1 MVERRYRSVK
11 PHLNGFK
18 TPRHSTTPGFFISI
32 MAKSAVEKY
41 QPGPRR
47 SILKASFDLEAARKN
62 YHALLQNLAAVTI
75 TKDNVN
81 DDQTKEGRE
90 VLKSL
95 ADHKDESSKEP
106 LQWHKDIM
114 SVYKELSEP
123 IQAELDRIA
132 TERKVIS
139 LAMQKEAA
147 EQLAEQTRINNAR
160 QAIIDFTN
168 KVATLIGSA
177 KTDTDIVS
185 IEKMIGSE
193 GRKSTVYFEF
203 LPDLIQKCEA
213 LKPDIKAQKE
223 TIRELQRIEEEK
235 KEAESAGNIVAL
247 TQLKEREESVT
258 ELLQDRAIRIHEQAF
273 DQASTIDVVA
283 PEIAENIPKGR
294 TNWKWRVD
302 DIKLLAKKM
311 PHLVKMVPDE
321 DAISQL
327 LATKKLD
334 GSLKDKLEE
343 KWNGI
348 VFFND
353 KSFK

>member
-1 MVERRYRSVK
+1 
-11 PHLNGFK
+11 
-18 TPRHSTTPGFFISI
+18 

-41 QPGPRR
+41 TPGPRYAL
-47 SILKASFDLEAARKN
+47 IKASFNLETAKKN
-62 YHALLQNLAAVTI
+62 YQRLLQHLAATKV

-81 DDQTKEGRE
+81 EDHSEEGRQ
-90 VLKSL
+90 VLKLL
-95 ADHKDESSKEP
+95 ATLKDEASKEP

-114 SVYKELSEP
+114 AAYRELTDPLDAEVKRLSEEKK
-123 IQAELDRIA
+123 A
-132 TERKVIS
+132 IS
-139 LAMQKEAA
+139 IVMQREAA
-147 EQLAEQTRINNAR
+147 QQLAEQVRINNAK

-168 KVATLIGSA
+168 KVATMIGLA

-185 IEKMIGSE
+185 IEKLIGSE

-203 LPDLIQKCEA
+203 LPDLIQRCET

-223 TIRELQRIEEEK
+223 TIRELQRIENEK
-235 KEAESAGNIVAL
+235 KEAESSGNIIAL
-247 TQLKEREESVT
+247 TELKAKEESVT
-258 ELLQDRAIRIHEQAF
+258 ELLQDRAIRIHEQAY

-302 DIKLLAKKM
+302 DIKLLQKKM
-311 PHLVKMVPDE
+311 PHLVKVVPDE
-321 DAISQL
+321 EAISQL
-327 LATKKLD
+327 LATKRLD

-343 KWNGI
+343 NWNGI
-348 VFFND
+348 VFYND